1 MREESH
7 EESTMALDLTIK
19 DLGILA
25 IAFVLMMSSSV
36 FVHETGNRFLSMGTF
51 FGIPGHIRAISC
63 FFNIAGVASGF
74 ALAAFGS
81 NRFLKLRKSMP
92 FWAGFFILQG
102 LFCGIFYGTLIPGG
116 EGGATCVTQFFIG
129 ASEAVFFTVCMEMT
143 RCCSFHEF
151 KTSAIASMLGCV
163 VVTYGI
169 LSALCSV
176 VHMLVVASIHFVI
189 IAIAAAC
196 FLYIMFINQRTAS
209 IFGADPNPSI
219 DLSASSSDEYRVHP
233 IIMVLVAL
241 CVYGAVFGFLHVI
254 PLGLPTLQLP
264 RVIPNLIG
272 AAIAAALFYASLP
285 RSKADPTTVL
295 IWNRVYRLVFPF
307 VTLAALLIPF
317 TGGNSFISSLAFVES
332 AQFFFIMLL
341 ASACWTICR
350 TTGVSSHQVFAYA
363 FFVYNLGFLVGDAVA
378 AVVHDTAPLD
388 NQTFSIIG
396 IAVFLLLMVVTFN
409 VNAEK
414 YAKTAWGIIPKE
426 SPKALYRRNMSTR
439 CEQLADENHL
449 TAREREVLLLLAE
462 GKRPKEI
469 SEELVVSVAT
479 VRTHVQGVYSKLDVH
494 SYDDLFKLL
503 RKND

>member
-1 MREESH
+1 
-7 EESTMALDLTIK
+7 
-19 DLGILA
+19 
-25 IAFVLMMSSSV
+25 
-36 FVHETGNRFLSMGTF
+36 
-51 FGIPGHIRAISC
+51 
-63 FFNIAGVASGF
+63 
-74 ALAAFGS
+74 
-81 NRFLKLRKSMP
+81 
-92 FWAGFFILQG
+92 
-102 LFCGIFYGTLIPGG
+102 
-116 EGGATCVTQFFIG
+116 
-129 ASEAVFFTVCMEMT
+129 
-143 RCCSFHEF
+143 
-151 KTSAIASMLGCV
+151 
-163 VVTYGI
+163 
-169 LSALCSV
+169 
-176 VHMLVVASIHFVI
+176 
-189 IAIAAAC
+189 
-196 FLYIMFINQRTAS
+196 
-209 IFGADPNPSI
+209 
-219 DLSASSSDEYRVHP
+219 
-233 IIMVLVAL
+233 
-241 CVYGAVFGFLHVI
+241 
-254 PLGLPTLQLP
+254 
-264 RVIPNLIG
+264 
-272 AAIAAALFYASLP
+272 
-285 RSKADPTTVL
+285 
-295 IWNRVYRLVFPF
+295 
-307 VTLAALLIPF
+307 
-317 TGGNSFISSLAFVES
+317 
-332 AQFFFIMLL
+332 MLL